1 MRQPVVAPTATTA
14 GAPPADMNS
23 LSNKRY
29 LVSAE
34 QTSALAHVID
44 HVKADPA
51 LQLVDTIG
59 PQQAPHTL
67 VVDMNEEQAARLRKK
82 FSKLRGL
89 SIEPDQP
96 LSPLGG

>member
-1 MRQPVVAPTATTA
+1 MAPAATTP
-14 GAPPADMNS
+14 GAPPAEMNS
-23 LSNKRY
+23 PANKRY

-34 QTSALAHVID
+34 QASALTRVID

-51 LQLVDTIG
+51 LQLLDTIG
-59 PQQAPHTL
+59 PQQQPHTL